1 MLEVLFKLL
10 YQHEVVAEDFIDQTV
25 DIQGGGTVL
34 ASKSPGHNIMVH
46 LLNDT
51 AMLKMVNLFVVTFSL
66 LFCKITVCWLISVL
80 LINISIS
87 FRFRFC
93 T

>member
-34 ASKSPGHNIMVH
+34 ANKSPGHNIMVH

-51 AMLKMVNLFVVTFSL
+51 AMLKMVNLFVVAFSL
-66 LFCKITVCWLISVL
+66 LPAATKLWP
-80 LINISIS
+80 
-87 FRFRFC
+87 R
-93 T
+93 

>member
-10 YQHEVVAEDFIDQTV
+10 YQHEVVPEDFIDQTV

-34 ASKSPGHNIMVH
+34 ANKSPGHNIMVH

-51 AMLKMVNLFVVTFSL
+51 AMLKMVKLSFGSASFLFGKGLRVHTPWFFS
-66 LFCKITVCWLISVL
+66 
-80 LINISIS
+80 
-87 FRFRFC
+87 
-93 T
+93 

>member
-1 MLEVLFKLL
+1 MLEVLYKLL

-34 ASKSPGHNIMVH
+34 ANKSPGHNIMVH

-51 AMLKMVNLFVVTFSL
+51 AMLKMVNLFVMVFFYCSVKL
-66 LFCKITVCWLISVL
+66 LHIGPPYKL
-80 LINISIS
+80 SIS

>member
-34 ASKSPGHNIMVH
+34 AN
-46 LLNDT
+46 
-51 AMLKMVNLFVVTFSL
+51 
-66 LFCKITVCWLISVL
+66 
-80 LINISIS
+80 
-87 FRFRFC
+87 
-93 T
+93 